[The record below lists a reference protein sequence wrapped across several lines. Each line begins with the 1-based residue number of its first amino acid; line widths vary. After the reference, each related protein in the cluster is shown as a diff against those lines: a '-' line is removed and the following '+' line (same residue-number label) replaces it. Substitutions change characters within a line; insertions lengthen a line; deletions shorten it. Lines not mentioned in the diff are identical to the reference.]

1 MAKQKTYFS
10 GLYHNLKEYFSS
22 FKAPDMSQ
30 MVLLCA
36 LVGAIGGLGSV
47 IFYNLIGFFQ
57 NIFFGPTASDNLVAT
72 VQDLP
77 TYYRVLIP
85 MLGGLIIGPLIYFF
99 APEAKGHGVPEV
111 MEAVILKRG
120 RIRGRVAPFKAL
132 VSAICIGSGGSTGA
146 EGPIVQS
153 GAAFG
158 SFVGQKLDLDSEQ
171 VETLLG
177 AGAAAGIAGTFNAP
191 LAGVMFSLEVLLKD
205 IKFHN
210 FSPIVVASVVGTGI
224 ANFFFGD
231 RGAIF
236 NVPEHI
242 LVSAWELIPYLL
254 LGVLGAVVAIIF
266 GNSLEAF
273 EHFFEDLS
281 IPDWIKPAIGG
292 LLLGGLALYLPEV
305 HSTGYGAMEGALHND
320 FSLNVVVMLL
330 FAKIL
335 ATNFTLGSGGSG
347 GVFAPSLF
355 VGAMLGSAYGKVIH
369 SLFPA
374 VTAGASSYAIVG
386 TGVVFAGS
394 THAPLTA
401 IVILFE
407 MTHDP
412 RIILPLMFS
421 CIISTLVASR
431 IQKKNVYTTKFLERG
446 IDVESIKKE
455 TVLKNIEVKDAMKK
469 KPIIATKSDTV
480 EEVKEIFDKTLCSHL
495 PVIDEKTGELIGIL
509 NHHRVFKFWDMKGDS
524 EEKVEKLVYPAS
536 AVAYSKDSLLKVLN
550 LMNQV
555 NIKMVPV
562 VKSEDDNTLAGI
574 INHEDIINV
583 YHQQTNIEE
592 AEFDF
597 DITLKSNV
605 EVERLIDFAIDTIE
619 IQAEQEGVKIVKE
632 LEGDLPPIKADSNK
646 ISWVLTHLLVNAI
659 RYTDSGGEVKISAC
673 QHDNWVN
680 VSVIDEGVGIPKDY
694 QDKIFERYVS
704 LDRES
709 KSKSGLGLAISKEII
724 EEHNG
729 HIWVDSKEGEGSI
742 FTFSLRAH

>member
-1 MAKQKTYFS
+1 MVKESTFFS
-10 GLYHNLKEYFSS
+10 GLYHNLKDYFSS

-57 NIFFGPTASDNLVAT
+57 NIFFGAGASDNLVAT
-72 VQDLP
+72 VRDLP

-85 MLGGLIIGPLIYFF
+85 MLGGLIIGPLIYLF

-153 GAAFG
+153 GSAFG
-158 SFVGQKLDLDSEQ
+158 SFIGQKLELDSEQ

-191 LAGVMFSLEVLLKD
+191 LAGVMFSMEVLLKD

-210 FSPIVVASVVGTGI
+210 FSPIVVASVVGTGV

-236 NVPEHI
+236 SVPEHI
-242 LVSAWELIPYLL
+242 LVSGWELIPYLL
-254 LGVLGAVVAIIF
+254 LGVLGAFVAILF

-273 EHFFEDLS
+273 EHFFEDLR

-320 FSLNVVVMLL
+320 FSLRIVIMLM

-347 GVFAPSLF
+347 GVFAPTLF
-355 VGAMLGSAYGKVIH
+355 VGAMLGSAYGKVINL
-369 SLFPA
+369 LFPSM
-374 VTAGASSYAIVG
+374 TAGASSYAIVG
-386 TGVVFAGS
+386 TGVVFAGA

-431 IQKKNVYTTKFLERG
+431 VQKKNVYTSKFLERG
-446 IDVESIKKE
+446 IDVEAIEKE
-455 TVLKNIEVKDAMKK
+455 TVLKNIEVQDVMKRR
-469 KPIIATKSDTV
+469 PIIASKEDTV

-495 PVIDEKTGELIGIL
+495 PVIDEATDELIGVV
-509 NHHRVFKFWDMKGDS
+509 NHHRVFKVWDMKGDS
-524 EEKVEKLVYPAS
+524 KEKLERLIYPAS
-536 AVAYSKDSLLKVLN
+536 AVAYRDDSLLKVLN

-555 NIKMVPV
+555 NIKMIPV
-562 VKSEDDNTLAGI
+562 VESEENETLVGI
-574 INHEDIINV
+574 INHADIVNV

-592 AEFDF
+592 AESDF

-605 EVERLIDFAIDTIE
+605 EIKDLIDFAVDTIE
-619 IQAEQEGVKIVKE
+619 VEAEKADVEIIKE
-632 LEGDLPPIKADSNK
+632 LQDDLPPVKADGNK

-659 RYTDSGGEVKISAC
+659 RYTDSGGEVKIFAS

-680 VSVIDEGVGIPKDY
+680 VSVIDDGLGIPEEY

-704 LDRES
+704 LEKDS
-709 KSKSGLGLAISKEII
+709 KAKSGLGLAVSKEII
-724 EEHNG
+724 EEHDG
-729 HIWVDSKEGEGSI
+729 HIWVHSEEGAGSI